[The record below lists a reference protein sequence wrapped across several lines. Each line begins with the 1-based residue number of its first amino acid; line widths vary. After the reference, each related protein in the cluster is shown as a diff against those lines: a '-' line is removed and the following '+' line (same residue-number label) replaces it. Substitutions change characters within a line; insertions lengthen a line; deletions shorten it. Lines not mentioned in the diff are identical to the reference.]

1 MYYLI
6 CEMGLI
12 YLCFTFFIV
21 VSNYLNAWNK
31 SKTSKSSYSFRLCQ
45 TASPLGYTVWQYIL
59 KKKKKKIEQDQSN
72 LHSWL
77 NEKQQNCRINDYQGV
92 YVKCFLCVKTLKKKT
107 WCQSLESCCR
117 LFPSSIRK
125 TLCHTIP
132 TGHKPFLV
140 ISPQCSI
147 FKWLRLLGNIRD
159 KIDKW
164 LSNLRH
170 WLVKVQLIWF
180 STLQLVFK
188 GCVFLRR
195 YWKRT

>member
-1 MYYLI
+1 M
-6 CEMGLI
+6 
-12 YLCFTFFIV
+12 
-21 VSNYLNAWNK
+21 SNSLPTW
-31 SKTSKSSYSFRLCQ
+31 LHC
-45 TASPLGYTVWQYIL
+45 LTVYP
-59 KKKKKKIEQDQSN
+59 KKKKKKNKITQICIHGLMRSSRTVELMTIREYMSN
-72 LHSWL
+72 
-77 NEKQQNCRINDYQGV
+77 V
-92 YVKCFLCVKTLKKKT
+92 FCVWKLLKKTVVQKK

>member
-92 YVKCFLCVKTLKKKT
+92 YVKCFLCVKTLKKNSGAKKVVPISWILLQAFSFQYTKDSVSYDSNWTQTIFSHFSPMFNFQMTKT
-107 WCQSLESCCR
+107 SG
-117 LFPSSIRK
+117 K
-125 TLCHTIP
+125 Y
-132 TGHKPFLV
+132 
-140 ISPQCSI
+140 
-147 FKWLRLLGNIRD
+147 
-159 KIDKW
+159 
-164 LSNLRH
+164 
-170 WLVKVQLIWF
+170 
-180 STLQLVFK
+180 K
-188 GCVFLRR
+188 GQN
-195 YWKRT
+195 W